1 MSTFYDLYETPDPSG
16 EGKKKPLHARVHS
29 KGTITA
35 KEFQERVMK
44 EQHMPHAMI
53 VGIMQAISNA
63 LGDWLAEGYNVEF
76 KVRVPSKVRELTEE
90 TGYHAEKIELLLRIR
105 TTVAFCNEKIDIY
118 VATGLTPGKQ
128 HLDEDEFVTVKAYDL
143 DELISMILD
152 GTIEDSKT
160 VSAIL
165 AYKEKYVR

>member
-1 MSTFYDLYETPDPSG
+1 MLNTENIQLLIDSG
-16 EGKKKPLHARVHS
+16 
-29 KGTITA
+29 
-35 KEFQERVMK
+35 
-44 EQHMPHAMI
+44 
-53 VGIMQAISNA
+53 
-63 LGDWLAEGYNVEF
+63 EGYNVEF